1 MFKFNKFIIL
11 LAFFGSMIIVSCSN
25 YGERVENNKGEV
37 FYKEPITKLQAENLA
52 EYLKTIGYFEGTEKS
67 VQLLEDGDKFTINFV
82 LKEGEADKKETV
94 EMFKNLSP
102 SFSYDVFD
110 GALVNIGLCDDNFN
124 TLKFI
129 PGFNYGTLMKFG
141 DDKLYYTKEIDSKTA
156 EKLGNFLRE
165 SSFFQSKGLSAQIT
179 KKGNIY
185 QFRYIVKEGSD
196 KDESYKATVRAFG
209 VMISGAVFDNQRVDI
224 HLCDDNFNTLAT
236 VIAK

>member
-1 MFKFNKFIIL
+1 MVKFNKFVIL
-11 LAFFGSMIIVSCSN
+11 LAFFVSIATVACSN

-37 FYKEPITKLQAENLA
+37 YYKEPITKLQAENLA
-52 EYLKTIGYFEGTEKS
+52 EYLKTIGYFAGTEKS

-82 LKEGEADKKETV
+82 LKKGQADKKEIV
-94 EMFKNLSP
+94 ELLKNLSP

-110 GALVNIGLCDDNFN
+110 GALVNIGLCDLNFN

-141 DDKLYYTKEIDSKTA
+141 DDNLYYTKEINSETA
-156 EKLGNFLRE
+156 RKLGDFLRE

-179 KKGNIY
+179 KKGDIY

-196 KDESYKATVRAFG
+196 KDESYKATVSAFG
-209 VMISGAVFDNQRVDI
+209 VMISGVVFDNQRVDM